1 MIFILNNNNSAP
13 ANRTRWN
20 LSSNISFRMLHSL
33 RARNDGVLIGIKTLL
48 ADDPQLNVRVQ
59 LDGSEIPHATTRP
72 IVIDSHLS
80 VLQLHPSQIRT
91 ARPIVCTSVVPSDP
105 KYILAQ
111 AKMAELG
118 GSLVSCAID
127 ESGR

>member
-1 MIFILNNNNSAP
+1 MFDSAP

-20 LSSNISFRMLHSL
+20 LSSRISFRMLHSL
-33 RARNDGVLIGIKTLL
+33 RAHNDGVLIGIKTLL

-59 LDGSEIPHATTRP
+59 LDGSEIPYATTRP

-80 VLQLHPSQIRT
+80 ILQLHPSQIRT
-91 ARPIVCTSVVPSDP
+91 ARPIVCTSMKPSHP
-105 KYILAQ
+105 NYILAQ

-118 GSLVSCAID
+118 GSLISCAAGD
-127 ESGR
+127 NGR